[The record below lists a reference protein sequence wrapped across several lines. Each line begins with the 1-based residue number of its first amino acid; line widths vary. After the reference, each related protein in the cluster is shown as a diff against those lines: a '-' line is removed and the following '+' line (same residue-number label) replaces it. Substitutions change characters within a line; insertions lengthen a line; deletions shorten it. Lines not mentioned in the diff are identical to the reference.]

1 MKGEGEGEPENE
13 AHTTAHP
20 VSSDDTKDDCS
31 NLTVPGTAVHSLR
44 EEIFK
49 VNLAEIILEM
59 FHKL

>member
-31 NLTVPGTAVHSLR
+31 NLTVPGTAVHSLK
-44 EEIFK
+44 EENI
-49 VNLAEIILEM
+49 VNISCRNN
-59 FHKL
+59 FGNVS